1 MNKKSYIDPIT
12 DYLLHDPEQIS
23 ATGSIARGVL
33 TAGGLTGGALG
44 AGKLVNVLNNS
55 AIPAKIP
62 GKAKIGLMLGS
73 ALGLGGAGH
82 WLGTKKFNYTPEE
95 QLHNKLDS
103 IKAMLAENGDSL
115 KDVASNIL
123 NAPGSA
129 SEAATSAPDKDDV
142 SLWEKITN
150 SVKPKSSYDKFKESG
165 KAMWENLKDTGVHG
179 WEALKDAVT

>member
-23 ATGSIARGVL
+23 STGSIARGAL

-44 AGKLVNVLNNS
+44 AGKLVNVINNS

-82 WLGTKKFNYTPEE
+82 WFGSKKFNYTPEE

-103 IKAMLAENGDSL
+103 IKAMLAESGDSL
-115 KDVASNIL
+115 KDIAA

-129 SEAATSAPDKDDV
+129 AEAATSKLDKDDV
-142 SLWEKITN
+142 GLWEKITN
-150 SVKPKSSYDKFKESG
+150 LVKPKSSYDKFKESG

>member
-23 ATGSIARGVL
+23 STGSIARGAL

-44 AGKLVNVLNNS
+44 AGKLVNVINNS
-55 AIPAKIP
+55 AIPTKIP

-82 WLGTKKFNYTPEE
+82 WFGSKKFNYTPEE

-103 IKAMLAENGDSL
+103 IKAILAENGDSL
-115 KDVASNIL
+115 KDINFNS
-123 NAPGSA
+123 PGSA
-129 SEAATSAPDKDDV
+129 AEAATPEIDKDDV